1 MEMEDL
7 THRLASL
14 IKTGKEFTFE
24 PSFDFSPMLQWM
36 EAAFSA
42 LAPLPE
48 DQARF
53 GKYSL
58 HYKSHPQ
65 DRVLLGI
72 EVLYNAL
79 INAIIESEKPVPPI
93 MIWGN
98 PDRIEL
104 QSRGAS
110 GWGGQSRLHH

>member
-1 MEMEDL
+1 MDTEGL

-14 IKTGKEFTFE
+14 IKTGKEFTFK

-53 GKYSL
+53 AKYSL
-58 HYKSHPQ
+58 RYKGYPQ

-72 EVLYNAL
+72 EVLYKAL
-79 INAIIESEKPVPPI
+79 INAIIESENPVPPI
-93 MIWGN
+93 VIWGGS
-98 PDRIEL
+98 DRIGP
-104 QSRGAS
+104 QSRNAPAS
-110 GWGGQSRLHH
+110 AGQSPLCH